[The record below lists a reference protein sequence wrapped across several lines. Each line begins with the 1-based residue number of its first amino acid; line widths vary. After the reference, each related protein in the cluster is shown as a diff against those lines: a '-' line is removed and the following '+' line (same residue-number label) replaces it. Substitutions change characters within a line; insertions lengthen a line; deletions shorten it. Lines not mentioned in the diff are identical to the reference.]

1 MPIAMVAAVARNRV
15 IGLQGKLPW
24 RLPAD
29 LAFFKR
35 LTLGHTIL
43 MGRKTYQSLGRA
55 LPGRRN
61 LVLTRDLHFTAP
73 GCIVVHS
80 PEEAVSG
87 ETAMLYVIGG
97 QQVYRAFL
105 PLAERLYITQVEE
118 EFPGD
123 AWFPVID
130 DREWRVASST
140 AGVVDAKNPH
150 PHRFVVYERLP
161 S

>member
-1 MPIAMVAAVARNRV
+1 
-15 IGLQGKLPW
+15 
-24 RLPAD
+24 
-29 LAFFKR
+29 
-35 LTLGHTIL
+35 
-43 MGRKTYQSLGRA
+43 
-55 LPGRRN
+55 
-61 LVLTRDLHFTAP
+61 
-73 GCIVVHS
+73 
-80 PEEAVSG
+80 
-87 ETAMLYVIGG
+87 MLYVIGG